1 MSKKPIIGGI
11 ILAAII
17 GVVFVGAQI
26 NPDNPENEENRKSEV
41 WSTRISGVEFPA
53 ELDSIRNEDG
63 TPVLVRVYGPITLE
77 REVPYE
83 FSFVPMGDSP
93 DGIVISVVQKQMGL
107 ATIFSESFIL
117 EGTLVEAGTS
127 KWYTWDYV
135 GNKNFEIE
143 HLQCREKT
151 CKYDII
157 VERYGNLKGSVTIS
171 LSR

>member
-1 MSKKPIIGGI
+1 
-11 ILAAII
+11 
-17 GVVFVGAQI
+17 
-26 NPDNPENEENRKSEV
+26 
-41 WSTRISGVEFPA
+41 
-53 ELDSIRNEDG
+53 
-63 TPVLVRVYGPITLE
+63 
-77 REVPYE
+77 
-83 FSFVPMGDSP
+83 MGDSP